1 MQSSFGHVVRAVV
14 MLACLALVPALA
26 IYGKQLQEFGRVV
39 WETYQ
44 ARIHAK
50 GAETAD
56 APSSAPPWPAP
67 AAGSATDHLSPT
79 NGWPPGT
86 ATGEPQRLPANW
98 DQTNPLPASVAGNR
112 APNGAAPGGDVQQA
126 SFTGSGDTDRSVGNV
141 RPASGDLPAAGSH
154 LAGETES
161 AGTNPAGSQAAA
173 TGTSCTVEFRRIEQ
187 RLRELGAT
195 YYLLETW
202 GRTGDRYR
210 FLCRMALTGN
220 SNYGAD
226 RIFLATDSDP
236 LRAMENVLQQAEQWR
251 AGRPQ

>member
-1 MQSSFGHVVRAVV
+1 MQSSFGHVVRAAV

-44 ARIHAK
+44 ARTHAK
-50 GAETAD
+50 AAETSE
-56 APSSAPPWPAP
+56 APSNAPPWPAP
-67 AAGSATDHLSPT
+67 PAGSTTDHLSPT
-79 NGWPPGT
+79 NGWPSGT
-86 ATGEPQRLPANW
+86 AAGEPQRLPANW
-98 DQTNPLPASVAGNR
+98 DQTNPLPAGLAGNR
-112 APNGAAPGGDVQQA
+112 TPTGAAQASEVQQA
-126 SFTGSGDTDRSVGNV
+126 SFTGSGGPDHSAGNV
-141 RPASGDLPAAGSH
+141 RSVAGDLPAAGNRG
-154 LAGETES
+154 AGEGES
-161 AGTNPAGSQAAA
+161 AGANPTASQGAGSGA
-173 TGTSCTVEFRRIEQ
+173 SCTVEFRRIEQ

>member
-50 GAETAD
+50 GAE
-56 APSSAPPWPAP
+56 SSDGGSNAPPWPAP
-67 AAGSATDHLSPT
+67 SAGSTADHLSPT
-79 NGWPPGT
+79 NGWPP
-86 ATGEPQRLPANW
+86 ASAAGEPQHLPANW
-98 DQTNPLPASVAGNR
+98 DQSSPLPAGFAGNR
-112 APNGAAPGGDVQQA
+112 PPNVSSHAGEVQQA
-126 SFTGSGDTDRSVGNV
+126 SFTGSGGTDRSADEV
-141 RPASGDLPAAGSH
+141 RPASEA
-154 LAGETES
+154 ES
-161 AGTNPAGSQAAA
+161 AGANPAASQTAG
-173 TGTSCTVEFRRIEQ
+173 TGTSCTAEFRRIEQ